1 MSRPKLDL
9 SDPKQFSPEQR
20 FLLGCVGRFL
30 ESVGHRE
37 EFVGF
42 AAHLLMA
49 AVPQWRERPAVLGA
63 AVGRTSRMVQYIRDK
78 TPETFL
84 ADLRRERDKTGPEP
98 TLKPA
103 QIPVIA
109 EFLLAQAWPTARD
122 LQAWLRSG
130 PLQVE
135 ISVAHLYEFLRA
147 HGLNHLLSRNRGL
160 DKKKSSES

>member
-1 MSRPKLDL
+1 MARPKLDF
-9 SDPKQFSPEQR
+9 SDPTQFSPEQR
-20 FLLGCVGRFL
+20 FLLRCVGRFL
-30 ESVGHRE
+30 ESVGGRE

-42 AAHLLMA
+42 AAHFLMA
-49 AVPQWRERPAVLGA
+49 AVPEWRERPAVLGA
-63 AVGRTSRMVQYIRDK
+63 AVGRTPRMVQYIREK

-84 ADLRRERDKTGPEP
+84 ADLRREREKTGPEP

-109 EFLLAQAWPTARD
+109 EFLLANPRPTARD

-147 HGLNHLLSRNRGL
+147 HGLNHLLSRNRCL
-160 DKKKSSES
+160 DKKKSSGF